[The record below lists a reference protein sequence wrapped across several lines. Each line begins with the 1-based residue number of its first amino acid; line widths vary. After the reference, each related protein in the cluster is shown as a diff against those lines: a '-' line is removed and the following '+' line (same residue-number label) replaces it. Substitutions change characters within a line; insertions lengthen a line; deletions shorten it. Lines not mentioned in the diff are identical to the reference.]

1 MNAPHPIPLRRDRN
15 ADRAEAERLVGELY
29 KQVSLVNE
37 AAERETSTVALA
49 ELTRL
54 STDLRFAAD
63 LLYAY
68 QAGLAVVDP
77 APVTGCYLVER
88 IDVCHALP
96 GESETVLMWSAAAP
110 SEPWLGWWDGTGW
123 WYVDT
128 QPAVDITHWAHR
140 PGVGQ

>member
-1 MNAPHPIPLRRDRN
+1 MNAPHPIPPRRDRQ

-49 ELTRL
+49 ELVRL

-68 QAGLAVVDP
+68 QAGLAVAEPD
-77 APVTGCYLVER
+77 PVTGCYLVER
-88 IDVCHALP
+88 IAVAIDLPKTGHWVMAWEPAL
-96 GESETVLMWSAAAP
+96 GV
-110 SEPWLGWWDGTGW
+110 
-123 WYVDT
+123 
-128 QPAVDITHWAHR
+128 THWAHR
-140 PGVGQ
+140 PGVEA